1 MFLEL
6 AHTKTKDSHVRCSIA
21 WFMRI
26 VSFEGVSKRKLCKW
40 SDIITRSSGSER
52 TPCMAATAPT
62 APDAEAV
69 TEVDPMLTNSAVPTS
84 EGATNAVSPPIRYE
98 GPRVTPIT
106 RPEVG
111 NPTSSSN
118 RNRAAPLVIENVSS
132 LQYASAFF

>member
-1 MFLEL
+1 MG
-6 AHTKTKDSHVRCSIA
+6 
-21 WFMRI
+21 I

-62 APDAEAV
+62 ATDAEAV
-69 TEVDPMLTNSAVPTS
+69 TDVDPMLTNSADPTS
-84 EGATNAVSPPIRYE
+84 EGATNPPPIRCE
-98 GPRVTPIT
+98 GPRLVTSIT

-111 NPTSSSN
+111 NPRSSN

>member
-1 MFLEL
+1 MG
-6 AHTKTKDSHVRCSIA
+6 
-21 WFMRI
+21 I

-40 SDIITRSSGSER
+40 PDIITGSSGRER

-62 APDAEAV
+62 ATDAEAA
-69 TEVDPMLTNSAVPTS
+69 TEVDPMLTNSTDPTS
-84 EGATNAVSPPIRYE
+84 EGATNAVPPIRCE
-98 GPRVTPIT
+98 GPRRVASIT
-106 RPEVG
+106 RPEVR

>member
-1 MFLEL
+1 
-6 AHTKTKDSHVRCSIA
+6 
-21 WFMRI
+21 MRT

-62 APDAEAV
+62 ATDAEVA
-69 TEVDPMLTNSAVPTS
+69 TEVDPMLTNSTDPTS
-84 EGATNAVSPPIRYE
+84 EGATNAVPPIRCE
-98 GPRVTPIT
+98 GPRRVASIT

-111 NPTSSSN
+111 IPTSSSN